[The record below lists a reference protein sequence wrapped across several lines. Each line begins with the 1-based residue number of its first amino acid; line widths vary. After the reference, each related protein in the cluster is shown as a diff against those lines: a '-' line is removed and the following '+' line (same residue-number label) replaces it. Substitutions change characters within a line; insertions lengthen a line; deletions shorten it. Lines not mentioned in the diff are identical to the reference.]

1 MATRSKSASY
11 LSAKINFP
19 ARENTDNY
27 SKRRRDDIETPTILV
42 NDTLKQTDSQRTITP
57 NDLLNDNG
65 INQKQAM
72 KLDRLLDKQARYES
86 HISFLKRSH
95 GLNLQLEPTIGNHD
109 QEFFDN
115 WYQKLNKFSFEL
127 MGDIVK
133 FCETTKTNVSEQI
146 KQVDETLKSKT
157 TQPKYNEITKALDE
171 NQEARKKNLQY
182 RKNKKFYRLKYH
194 PNQTNQPTQP
204 TRIGRAPSS
213 DEEESQP
220 PARSFRRDRSNSRNK
235 QRPTF
240 AQVLKG
246 QSKTDHSKMNTSS
259 NRPRHITHP
268 NIDRDEQISKLQHQ
282 INDLRNQRNSSNN
295 SITPK
300 NLNPAPQSGA
310 ETTEDIVKLINSTML
325 TLTAFASRLE
335 NPDLLQTPRGM

>member
-1 MATRSKSASY
+1 MYCRFVIRDSKIVLNETASY
-11 LSAKINFP
+11 LSAKIYFP
-19 ARENTDNY
+19 ARENTNSP
-27 SKRRRDDIETPTILV
+27 SKRRRDDIETPTTLV
-42 NDTLKQTDSQRTITP
+42 NDTLKQTDFQRTITP

-86 HISFLKRSH
+86 HISFLKRCH

-171 NQEARKKNLQY
+171 NKEEMKRSYN
-182 RKNKKFYRLKYH
+182 
-194 PNQTNQPTQP
+194 
-204 TRIGRAPSS
+204 IGRT
-213 DEEESQP
+213 
-220 PARSFRRDRSNSRNK
+220 K
-235 QRPTF
+235 
-240 AQVLKG
+240 
-246 QSKTDHSKMNTSS
+246 
-259 NRPRHITHP
+259 
-268 NIDRDEQISKLQHQ
+268 
-282 INDLRNQRNSSNN
+282 NSS
-295 SITPK
+295 
-300 NLNPAPQSGA
+300 A
-310 ETTEDIVKLINSTML
+310 
-325 TLTAFASRLE
+325 
-335 NPDLLQTPRGM
+335 

>member
-1 MATRSKSASY
+1 MYCRFVIRDSKIVLNETASY
-11 LSAKINFP
+11 LSAKIYFP
-19 ARENTDNY
+19 ARENTNSP
-27 SKRRRDDIETPTILV
+27 SKRRRDDIETPTTLV

-86 HISFLKRSH
+86 HISFLKRCITDKVVPH

-109 QEFFDN
+109 QEFLDN

-171 NQEARKKNLQY
+171 NKEEMKRSYN
-182 RKNKKFYRLKYH
+182 
-194 PNQTNQPTQP
+194 
-204 TRIGRAPSS
+204 IGRT
-213 DEEESQP
+213 
-220 PARSFRRDRSNSRNK
+220 K
-235 QRPTF
+235 
-240 AQVLKG
+240 
-246 QSKTDHSKMNTSS
+246 
-259 NRPRHITHP
+259 
-268 NIDRDEQISKLQHQ
+268 
-282 INDLRNQRNSSNN
+282 NSS
-295 SITPK
+295 
-300 NLNPAPQSGA
+300 A
-310 ETTEDIVKLINSTML
+310 
-325 TLTAFASRLE
+325 
-335 NPDLLQTPRGM
+335 